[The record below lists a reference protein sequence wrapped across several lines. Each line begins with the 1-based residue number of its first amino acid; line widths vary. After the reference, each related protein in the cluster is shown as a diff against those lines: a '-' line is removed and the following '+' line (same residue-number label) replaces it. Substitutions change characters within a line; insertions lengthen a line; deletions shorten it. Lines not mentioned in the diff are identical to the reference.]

1 MATLTANAATA
12 QQPSISPDAAGEVYA
27 VRGEIALA
35 AALALND
42 VIEMVKL
49 PADCVPV
56 DFAIDTDDL
65 DTSATPALAMAV
77 GFTAGTNAEFRA
89 AAAVGQAAGLVRMDS
104 VLAPRIAPTAAD
116 RVVGLKVTTAPATG
130 ATTGTI
136 GFTLQYRAARYGA

>member
-56 DFAIDTDDL
+56 DFIIDTDDL
-65 DTSATPALAMAV
+65 DSGATPALAMAV
-77 GFTAGTNAEFRA
+77 GFTAGTNAEFR

-104 VLAPRIAPTAAD
+104 VLAPRIAPTTAD

>member
-1 MATLTANAATA
+1 MATITASAASA

-27 VRGEIALA
+27 VRGEIDLA

-65 DTSATPALAMAV
+65 DTGVTPELAMAV

-104 VLAPRIAPTAAD
+104 VLAPRIAPTTAD

-136 GFTLQYRAARYGA
+136 GFTLFYRAARYGA